1 MEYFRSVIS
10 SFFFFFSSPILS
22 RHILDVYHTQRAPPI
37 FGLNIPP
44 RCSARGSLKMQD
56 AKIAK
61 NAPSAY
67 HRTTLSSY
75 FFATKAHIDNR
86 ENVLNNNM
94 SSTCSHNMVN
104 CGPLAAETDLPLWGT
119 QQISTGFAS
128 WLRYC
133 SDVAHRRPTKFC
145 TMFGRLMGFYTTY
158 TFSDANFTVFK
169 SCVLL
174 YWQRYCTALQQR
186 ASAKLCGMVK
196 EWNYGTFAEGAI
208 YIRVGSHHVVHRPT
222 L

>member
-1 MEYFRSVIS
+1 M
-10 SFFFFFSSPILS
+10 
-22 RHILDVYHTQRAPPI
+22 TQK
-37 FGLNIPP
+37 L
-44 RCSARGSLKMQD
+44 
-56 AKIAK
+56 
-61 NAPSAY
+61 PSAH
-67 HRTTLSSY
+67 HRRTLSSY
-75 FFATKAHIDNR
+75 FFATKACIDKWKNL
-86 ENVLNNNM
+86 LNINM
-94 SSTCSHNMVN
+94 SSRCSHNMAN
-104 CGPLAAETDLPLWGT
+104 FGPL
-119 QQISTGFAS
+119 TGFAS